1 MMLHVVMMGAFMHSV
16 VAAKFVCLAKKY
28 HFYLLKSPCLY
39 KVVECIELSLSSVS
53 VPCPSVLNCLPLDV
67 SDVNGYLPKK
77 LFINIFLAIN
87 QKLTSQPSNTADQHL
102 FFLIKISRLVVSP
115 TCHFANLPFRQ
126 STKTFSMGQK
136 ELSCG
141 EECEEVT
148 IGLIVSLCHFITKLL
163 EHIFV
168 MGRKAL
174 R

>member
-1 MMLHVVMMGAFMHSV
+1 MMLHVVMMGAFMHSVITLNV

-28 HFYLLKSPCLY
+28 HFYLLKSPSLY
-39 KVVECIELSLSSVS
+39 KVIDCSELSLSSVS

-87 QKLTSQPSNTADQHL
+87 QKLTSQPSNTTDQHL

-126 STKTFSMGQK
+126 LAFTPIHKNLFNGA
-136 ELSCG
+136 EG
-141 EECEEVT
+141 A
-148 IGLIVSLCHFITKLL
+148 KLW
-163 EHIFV
+163 
-168 MGRKAL
+168 GRM
-174 R
+174 